1 MRSRGILLM
10 FLEMQSFSVTKK
22 TDFYRKFADW
32 IDLWCASPFF
42 KLTCQTKSAL
52 VITLRAQAD
61 LIDELIDD
69 GYKLEPLDSKVIPLK
84 GGNIGK

>member
-1 MRSRGILLM
+1 M

-32 IDLWCASPFF
+32 IDFWCASPFF
-42 KLTCQTKSAL
+42 KLTCQTKSVL

-84 GGNIGK
+84 GVFHNIGK